1 MKFGSQLFF
10 TTAGKAVQQIGIF
23 ALSVVFARYFTKEE
37 YGNYLHVQLIIN
49 IATWAFVLGIPHS
62 VYYFLPN
69 TREKRKYVFQTFC
82 VILGIAL
89 LTAVGLALGNDLLAQ
104 LLSNPNLPKYILF
117 ISLIAFFQIPATI
130 FEPMMISANRVG
142 TFVKV
147 DFFFNLSFF
156 FVVFIPIHFD
166 KDLLYIFECLV
177 VFYAVQFSFIALTLF
192 RVALQLKNSHD
203 EKDGASFTLAQQ
215 FKYALPI
222 GASQGM
228 FELGGYNDKIII
240 SNYFTPAQY
249 AEYTRGTMP
258 IPFVN
263 VVQNA
268 LDNLLMRQFITL
280 FNANNIK
287 GMIDLWHN
295 AIKMMALF
303 LYPVMVFFVLVGPLL
318 IPALFSANYHE
329 SAIIFQIYTCVLVF
343 RVSTYNVI
351 VRVIGKTA
359 ILVWITLFTIVS
371 NTAITI
377 ALVEIF
383 GMQGAPISSVIT
395 AGLLAGAYIVA
406 IRFYLNLNATSVFPW
421 MALVRILFH
430 SIISAI
436 PAWLL
441 MQVHVD
447 PTQSWE
453 TWAQMGAMG
462 VAYLITYWLQVKW
475 LPVIPA
481 EDRAKIRE
489 VLPARLQWVL

>member
-37 YGNYLHVQLIIN
+37 YGNYLHVQLIVN

-69 TREKRKYVFQTFC
+69 TREKRKYVLETFC

-89 LTAVGLALGNDLLAQ
+89 ITSLGLAVSNDLLAS

-147 DFFFNLSFF
+147 DFFFNLGFF

-166 KDLLYIFECLV
+166 KDLIYIFECLV
-177 VFYAVQFSFIALTLF
+177 AFYAVQFTFMALTLF
-192 RVALQLKNSHD
+192 RLAMQLKNSHD
-203 EKDGASFTLAQQ
+203 PKDGSSFTLAQQ
-215 FKYALPI
+215 FRYALPI

-268 LDNLLMRQFITL
+268 LDNLLMRQFIAL
-280 FNANNIK
+280 FNANNVK
-287 GMIDLWHN
+287 GMLDLWHN

-318 IPALFSANYHE
+318 IPALFSAEYQE

-351 VRVIGKTA
+351 VRVIGKTG
-359 ILVWITLFTIVS
+359 ILIWITLFTVVS
-371 NTAITI
+371 NIVVTI
-377 ALVEIF
+377 SLVELF
-383 GMQGAPISSVIT
+383 GMEGAPMSSVIT

-406 IRFYLNLNATSVFPW
+406 IRYYLNLTAATVFPW
-421 MALVRILFH
+421 GALARILFH
-430 SIISAI
+430 ASISAV
-436 PAWLL
+436 PSWFL
-441 MQVHVD
+441 MQLHID
-447 PTQSWE
+447 TSKSWE
-453 TWAQMGAMG
+453 TWALMGGMG
-462 VAYLITYWLQVKW
+462 MVYLITYWLQVKL
-475 LPVIPA
+475 LPVIPGD
-481 EDRAKIRE
+481 DRIKIRD
-489 VLPARLQWVL
+489 VLPQRLKWVI